1 MLVSVL
7 SGVLSCSA
15 GFLQDASR
23 LLDHKRDVV
32 RLLASP
38 IALER
43 AEVFSRQIA
52 DWIAEQRPGVP
63 TVASPGI
70 DVHELGRCISCGER
84 LPSGR
89 TWRCHDCLVAF
100 TIALDDDLD
109 PGDRR

>member
-63 TVASPGI
+63 TVALPGI

-100 TIALDDDLD
+100 TIAFDDDLD